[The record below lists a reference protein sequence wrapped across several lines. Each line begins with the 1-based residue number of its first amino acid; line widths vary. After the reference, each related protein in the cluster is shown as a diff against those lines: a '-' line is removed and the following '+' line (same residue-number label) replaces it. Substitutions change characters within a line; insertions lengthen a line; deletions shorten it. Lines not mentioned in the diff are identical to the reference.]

1 MTAFQGNFYP
11 RVGNTLIENIIS
23 SQSATRA
30 SNTFIEQMKAY
41 QGNLRSQQAT
51 LSMKL
56 RHIKAMY

>member
-11 RVGNTLIENIIS
+11 RAGNTLIENIS